1 MGPHYVNVILQN
13 ISVSRFLVGQKIVQS
28 YKTRQENSKDCDIGR
43 AGKELLIQI
52 RFSHGVS
59 PLPANKYML
68 KVNHENDRKV

>member
-43 AGKELLIQI
+43 AGKGLLI
-52 RFSHGVS
+52 
-59 PLPANKYML
+59 
-68 KVNHENDRKV
+68 